1 MRRPLTVEQQQRR
14 EERHQAFR
22 ALWKRVAAMPEL
34 ERVQLT
40 AKHGIVTVEG
50 HQLSLANQML
60 IVLQIPAPSVV
71 GGFRQWIKQ
80 GRAVRKGQHGAMIW
94 CPAGARKEADGATAP
109 NPAPQDAP
117 TEDNDRRFIIGTVFD
132 ISQTDELQTA

>member
-60 IVLQIPAPSVV
+60 IVLNPGAVSRRRIQAMDRKAAPS
-71 GGFRQWIKQ
+71 GK
-80 GRAVRKGQHGAMIW
+80 AS
-94 CPAGARKEADGATAP
+94 TAP
-109 NPAPQDAP
+109 
-117 TEDNDRRFIIGTVFD
+117 
-132 ISQTDELQTA
+132 